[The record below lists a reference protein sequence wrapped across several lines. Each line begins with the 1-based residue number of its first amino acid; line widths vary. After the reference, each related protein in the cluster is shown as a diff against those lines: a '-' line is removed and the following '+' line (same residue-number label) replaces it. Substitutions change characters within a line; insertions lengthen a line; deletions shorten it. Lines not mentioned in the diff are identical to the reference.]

1 MAGPLAGVKVLD
13 LTSVFMGPLA
23 TMAMADIGADIIKVE
38 SLEGDMMRYI
48 GPNKHRDMSALYLG
62 LNSNKRSIA
71 LDLKHPEG
79 RAALLKLVAGADV
92 LLYNIRPA
100 SMARLDLGYEV
111 VRAANPKIIYCG
123 CYGFGEEGPYAGK
136 PAYDDLIQ
144 GASGVGW
151 LTEQMMG
158 RPGYSAFA
166 LADHLT
172 GMSVVYCVIA
182 ALYHREKTGEGQSI
196 EVPMFESMTRA
207 IMSHHLW
214 GRQFEPPLSGP
225 GYPRQLAPNR
235 RPYKTKDGYLCTVI
249 ITDQH
254 WSRFFNMAGCPEH
267 IADPRFKDTAS
278 RANNVKVLYQL
289 LEEILATRTLGE
301 WMPLFEKSDIPALPM
316 QSPEDLLVDPHLK
329 AVGLFETIDHPTE
342 GNLITM
348 HEPTRWSGSVP
359 DRERRHAPNLGE
371 HTAEVLR
378 EAGIPQGE
386 IDALLAHGAAAQK

>member
-13 LTSVFMGPLA
+13 LTTVFMGPVA

-38 SLEGDMMRYI
+38 PPEGDMMRYI
-48 GPNKHRDMSALYLG
+48 GPNRHRDMSALYLA

-71 LDLKHPEG
+71 LDLKNPAG
-79 RAALLKLVAGADV
+79 RAALLKLVETADV

-100 SMARLDLGYEV
+100 SMARLGLGYEA

-123 CYGFGEEGPYAGK
+123 AYGFGEAGPYAGK

-144 GASGVGW
+144 GAAGVGW

-158 RPGYSAFA
+158 KPGYSAFA

-172 GMSVVYCVIA
+172 GMSVIYCITA

-196 EVPMFESMTRA
+196 EVPMFESMTHA
-207 IMSHHLW
+207 LMSHHFW
-214 GRQFEPPLSGP
+214 GRQFEPPLAGA

-235 RPYKTKDGYLCTVI
+235 KPYKTKDGYLCTVI

-254 WSRFFNMAGCPEH
+254 WSRFFTMAGCPEH

-289 LEEILATRTLGE
+289 LEDILATRTLDE
-301 WMPLFEKSDIPALPM
+301 WMPLFEKADIPALPM
-316 QSPEDLLVDPHLK
+316 QSPESLLADPHLK
-329 AVGLFETIDHPTE
+329 AVGLFETIEHPTE
-342 GNLITM
+342 GPLVTM
-348 HEPTRWSGSVP
+348 HEPTTWSASKP
-359 DRERRHAPNLGE
+359 DRKRRHAPNLGE
-371 HTAEVLR
+371 HTVEVLR
-378 EAGIPQGE
+378 ESGLPQAE
-386 IDALLAHGAAAQK
+386 IDALIQQGAAAQK

>member
-13 LTSVFMGPLA
+13 LTTVFMGPLA

-38 SLEGDMMRYI
+38 SLDGDMMRYI
-48 GPNKHRDMSALYLG
+48 GPHKHRDMSALYLG

-79 RAALLKLVAGADV
+79 RAALLKLVETADV

-100 SMARLDLGYEV
+100 SMARLDLGYAA
-111 VRAANPKIIYCG
+111 VRAANSKIIYCG

-151 LTEQMMG
+151 LTGQMMG
-158 RPGYSAFA
+158 KPGYSAFA

-182 ALYHREKTGEGQSI
+182 ALYHRARTGEGQSI

-225 GYPRQLAPNR
+225 GYPRQLASNR
-235 RPYKTKDGYLCTVI
+235 KPYSTKDGYLCTVI
-249 ITDQH
+249 ITDLH
-254 WSRFFNMAGCPEH
+254 WSRFFTMAGCPEH
-267 IADPRFKDTAS
+267 IADPRFKDTSS
-278 RANNVKVLYQL
+278 RADNVEALYQL
-289 LEEILATRTLGE
+289 LEDILASRTLAE
-301 WMPLFEKSDIPALPM
+301 WMPLFEKNDIPALPM
-316 QSPEDLLVDPHLK
+316 KSLDDLLDDPHLN
-329 AVGLFETIDHPTE
+329 AVGLFDRRVHPTE
-342 GNLITM
+342 GPLVSL
-348 HEPTRWSGSVP
+348 HEPTNWSASKP
-359 DRERRHAPNLGE
+359 DRNRRHAPNLGE

-378 EAGIPQGE
+378 EAGMPQGE
-386 IDALLAHGAAAQK
+386 IDALLARGAAAQK